1 MCPYYVAGLTSSVKS
16 VNCCLEIETSCYC
29 IAFILHEL
37 GSVAPDT
44 IIKSPPSFFR
54 LSYLLWAL
62 VFCIRSFQNLMH
74 KTKWHTYQKTEM
86 AMSPS
91 LGHNYRVESKFRA
104 ELVQLIGF
112 CLRWEKFWS
121 NSICQ
126 QLWSVSQ
133 YKY

>member
-1 MCPYYVAGLTSSVKS
+1 MSIL
-16 VNCCLEIETSCYC
+16 CCWTYFLCQECKLLSRNRDFLLLYC
-29 IAFILHEL
+29 IHFTWAGFCSSRYNNQI
-37 GSVAPDT
+37 
-44 IIKSPPSFFR
+44 PPSFFR